1 MRAAMTTAELGAVI
15 GRPPTKLQPE
25 SNRTGSASD
34 QANQA
39 SPSALPPRV
48 LVVGDAP
55 DLDRALADFDPTRT
69 SLANL
74 SRVATDGL
82 DVAVVD
88 TRLVAGATPAPPL
101 VALAERLPVILVSAE
116 PGDDERLDAIGDAL
130 AAAGVVSRPIRT
142 AALTRA
148 IRTAAELRRIRR
160 ALTVTNAALAHSV
173 TGVAIADP
181 RREDTPIVYVSPMF
195 EAMTG
200 YAASEVLDKNCRFLA
215 GQETDPP
222 TRERIRQT
230 IAAREPGRFVLRNFK
245 KDGTPFWNELTIFP
259 IYDEGGELLYIG
271 GLQHDVTDLITAR
284 AELARTRDQLV
295 ARQALTRDVLD
306 GVPVAVVTT
315 DEELRVT
322 VINRAAC
329 ALLGTSPDRC
339 IGLGLEDALD
349 LSTSTIEALEEARAG
364 RSRAELSFPLRGSMP
379 REIGISMRRAAGE
392 QGFFIVLRDLVESR
406 QAERIERLAA
416 VSTMAAGFA
425 HEVRN
430 PLASLRML
438 CEMLQAEIPRE
449 DPHQDLVLR
458 MMNQVARVER
468 LVRTSLQFARPQKPR
483 KGDHWASVVLNSV
496 LEALAPRLR
505 TVTGEIELQVS
516 EDLPKIQCD
525 DAQLVQILVVLA
537 NNAIDAGGTAEGVIL
552 RVNEYVDEAGTPG
565 ERWVRFSVEDSG
577 PGIPEHQRAAIFHP
591 FFTTKPS
598 GTGLGLSIA
607 QQLVHE
613 NGGRIELGA
622 KTGRGAVFTV
632 LIPAL
637 HTDP

>member
-1 MRAAMTTAELGAVI
+1 MRAAMTTAELTSVM
-15 GRPPTKLQPE
+15 GRAPASRDEGGE
-25 SNRTGSASD
+25 SART
-34 QANQA
+34 
-39 SPSALPPRV
+39 LPPRV
-48 LVVGDAP
+48 LVVVGDAG
-55 DLDRALADFDPTRT
+55 DLERALADLKPTRST
-69 SLANL
+69 MAEL
-74 SRVATDGL
+74 SRVPTDSL
-82 DVAVVD
+82 DVAIVD
-88 TRLVAGATPAPPL
+88 TRLVAGITPPPPL
-101 VALAERLPVILVSAE
+101 LALAARLPTILVSAE
-116 PGDDERLDAIGDAL
+116 PGDEERLEAIAEAVSAAATVTRPLRASAL
-130 AAAGVVSRPIRT
+130 AREVRT
-142 AALTRA
+142 LT
-148 IRTAAELRRIRR
+148 ELRRIRR
-160 ALTVTNAALAHSV
+160 ALMVTNAALSHSV

-181 RREDTPIVYVSPMF
+181 RREDTPIVYVSPVF
-195 EAMTG
+195 ETMTG

-215 GQETDPP
+215 GRDTDAS
-222 TRERIRQT
+222 TRERLRQT

-245 KDGTPFWNELTIFP
+245 KDGTLFWNELTIFP
-259 IYDEGGELLYIG
+259 IYDDGGELLYIG

-295 ARQALTRDVLD
+295 AKQALTRDVLD
-306 GVPVAVVTT
+306 GVPVAVLTT
-315 DEELRVT
+315 DEDLRIT
-322 VINRAAC
+322 MMNRAAC
-329 ALLGTSPDRC
+329 ALLGASVDRC
-339 IGLGLEDALD
+339 IGLPMEDALD
-349 LSTSTIEALEEARAG
+349 LPTPTIEALEEARSG
-364 RSRAELSFPLRGSMP
+364 RSRTEHTFALPGSMP

-392 QGFFIVLRDLVESR
+392 QGFFIVLRDLAESR

-438 CEMLQAEIPRE
+438 CEMLQAELARE
-449 DPHQDLVLR
+449 DPHQDLVVR

-505 TVTGEIELQVS
+505 TLAGEIELQVS

-537 NNAIDAGGTAEGVIL
+537 NNAIDAGGTAEGVVL
-552 RVNEYVDEAGTPG
+552 RVNEYVDDEAT
-565 ERWVRFSVEDSG
+565 RWVRFSVEDSG

-637 HTDP
+637 QSGK